1 MENMKKVK
9 IIPLI
14 ISALMFFL
22 LVSVMA
28 VAPANANSSEDTKNL
43 TILFTND
50 LHGYLNPLTES
61 TGGVAY
67 VARIFDNYP
76 EALKLSA
83 GDIIDGGFINNYH
96 NGVPCVKFMNMVRYD
111 AMVMGNHE
119 LSHYE
124 RDNFVEYLLTNAE
137 FPVIGANIKLDG
149 EAVQPYVI
157 KTCADGLKVGII
169 GVCLNTEEYKE
180 GVKIDTNY
188 TDVVRRYVE
197 EIESQTDITIAL
209 IHGYKADIED
219 IAKNSGVDICIG
231 GHEHVFYNYNV
242 GNVPIFEALCYGQ
255 YVGKITV
262 TYEAGK
268 ISKIDSEFIPVQ
280 HPPLEPNL
288 EVKAIIDHYEASIP
302 PEFTMEIAN
311 ITTTSGEDL
320 GTLARRWKY
329 LGEMTDSIRMR
340 TGADIAF
347 DGIGG
352 ARNPLPLGTVCV
364 ADVHAFDPFGSKIIT
379 FKIKGSLIKEYM
391 EEVEGHRVKLK
402 GYEGYLSGI
411 SLEEIKDEE
420 WYTFSSTDFIGAVYF
435 GLDWSLMKDV
445 EGIENIVASN
455 ILKRDAYM
463 DRLRVLHPLP
473 WAQVE
478 DLPLWHYV
486 KLTHEN
492 TSMTVELMPLG
503 GNLIITPYV
512 KNPVKE
518 PPAGIISLGKYVNI
532 TMNIPGELVNWPE
545 SEYRLPISVKVKINY
560 TEEELAEAGIENELL
575 LRMYYWDNED
585 CTWYMCPDSGV
596 NVDANLV
603 VAKTDHLTIF
613 APMSIPTR
621 TK

>member
-1 MENMKKVK
+1 
-9 IIPLI
+9 
-14 ISALMFFL
+14 MFFL

-96 NGVPCVKFMNMVRYD
+96 NGVPCVEFMNMVRYD

-137 FPVIGANIKLDG
+137 FPVIGANIKLGD

-157 KTCADGLKVGII
+157 KTCADGLEVGII

-188 TDVVRRYVE
+188 TEVVRRYVE

-219 IAKNSGVDICIG
+219 IAKNSGVDICIS

-280 HPPLEPNL
+280 HPPLE
-288 EVKAIIDHYEASIP
+288 
-302 PEFTMEIAN
+302 
-311 ITTTSGEDL
+311 
-320 GTLARRWKY
+320 TLARRWKY

-352 ARNPLPLGTVCV
+352 ARNPLPLGIVRV
-364 ADVHAFDPFGSKIIT
+364 ADVYAFEPFGSKIIT
-379 FKIKGSLIKEYM
+379 FKIKGSLIKEYI
-391 EEVEGHRVKLK
+391 EEIEGHRVKLK

-411 SLEEIKDEE
+411 PLEEIKDEE

-435 GLDWSLMKDV
+435 GVDWSLMKDV
-445 EGIENIVASN
+445 KGIENIVASN
-455 ILKRDAYM
+455 ILKRDAYR

-492 TSMTVELMPLG
+492 TSTTVELMPLG

-518 PPAGIISLGKYVNI
+518 PPAGILSLGKYVNI

-560 TEEELAEAGIENELL
+560 TEEELAAAGIENELL

-585 CTWYMCPDSGV
+585 CTWYMCPESGV
-596 NVDANLV
+596 NVDDNIV
-603 VAKTDHLTIF
+603 VAKVDYLTVF
-613 APMSIPTR
+613 APMTIPAG